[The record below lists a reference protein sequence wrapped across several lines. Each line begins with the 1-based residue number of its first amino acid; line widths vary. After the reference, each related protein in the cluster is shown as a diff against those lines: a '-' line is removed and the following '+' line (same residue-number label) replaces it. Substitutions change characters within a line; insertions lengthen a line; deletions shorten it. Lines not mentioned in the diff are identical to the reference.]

1 MVFTQTTFFDEFILP
16 QSTQQIN
23 GLPGCQLGQGDAC
36 IDKHSQSFSSARK
49 DPSFDVLGR
58 ASPAAAAAV
67 RNPQRMNGSGN
78 PSMNGSG
85 NPSMLPLSMPGPQ
98 PKSYLVEISV
108 ILAIAFVAAVLAY
121 TKPKIFA
128 DLFKIFIGY
137 ELIVLG
143 VSVLLILI
151 LLGVYLYKPHM

>member
-23 GLPGCQLGQGDAC
+23 TLPGCRDGNHDHCMDL
-36 IDKHSQSFSSARK
+36 HNQSFSSATK
-49 DPSFDVLGR
+49 DASFDVLGK

-67 RNPQRMNGSGN
+67 RNPSGAMAMAS
-78 PSMNGSG
+78 PE
-85 NPSMLPLSMPGPQ
+85 
-98 PKSYLVEISV
+98 PKSYLVEIAV

-143 VSVLLILI
+143 VSVLIILI

>member
-23 GLPGCQLGQGDAC
+23 ILPGCQHGQGDAC
-36 IDKHSQSFSSARK
+36 IDKHNQSFSSATK
-49 DPSFDVLGR
+49 DPSFDILGR

-67 RNPQRMNGSGN
+67 RNPSGANG
-78 PSMNGSG
+78 PA

-108 ILAIAFVAAVLAY
+108 ILGIAFVAAILAY

-143 VSVLLILI
+143 VSVLIILV

>member
-23 GLPGCQLGQGDAC
+23 GLPGCKDGNHEHCTDL
-36 IDKHSQSFSSARK
+36 HSQSFSSARK

-67 RNPQRMNGSGN
+67 RNPSGANGSGN
-78 PSMNGSG
+78 PSMNGA
-85 NPSMLPLSMPGPQ
+85 SMPGPQ

>member
-23 GLPGCQLGQGDAC
+23 GLPGCKLGQGDHC
-36 IDKHSQSFSSARK
+36 IDKHNQSFSSASK
-49 DPSFDVLGR
+49 DHSFDILGR

-67 RNPQRMNGSGN
+67 RNPQRMNGPGN
-78 PSMNGSG
+78 PSADGY
-85 NPSMLPLSMPGPQ
+85 SMPGPQ
-98 PKSYLVEISV
+98 PKSYLLEIAV
-108 ILAIAFVAAVLAY
+108 VLGIAFVAAILAY

-151 LLGVYLYKPHM
+151 LLGVYLYRPHM